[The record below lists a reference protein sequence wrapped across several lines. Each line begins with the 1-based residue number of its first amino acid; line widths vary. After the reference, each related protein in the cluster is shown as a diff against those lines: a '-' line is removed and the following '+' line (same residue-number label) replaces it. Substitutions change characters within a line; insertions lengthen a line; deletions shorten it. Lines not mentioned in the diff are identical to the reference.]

1 MSVFSLYRIQTKAQ
15 ETPISDLVELEI
27 VPQQNYTTDDAK
39 NTLKDVVTQN
49 LTVTSEYQIGNQTF
63 TDFLVKQ
70 NNDSVENIDQEYR
83 DKRAGFIDKLI
94 NSPAQTNTSKKI
106 EEKDGVSALQLNSDT
121 SKKNSS

>member
-49 LTVTSEYQIGNQTF
+49 LTLTSEYQIGDQTF

-94 NSPAQTNTSKKI
+94 NSPAQTNT
-106 EEKDGVSALQLNSDT
+106 
-121 SKKNSS
+121 